1 MVSYS
6 VHTSVQHITF
16 KSQWLRESHSLPCMF
31 GQLPLPGGH
40 QNRTP
45 LVLKRSNAFVLKPVN
60 LKPSRIPLLPNE
72 DFDQNRN
79 ICQNLSNH
87 LSTCPPPQQ
96 NTSNILPYSPPAILM
111 GSFGAGNPPNFALC
125 SCCACC
131 AWEVRPPKKKSGGNA
146 DVFFLWFLLVGYL

>member
-1 MVSYS
+1 
-6 VHTSVQHITF
+6 
-16 KSQWLRESHSLPCMF
+16 MF

-87 LSTCPPPQQ
+87 LSTCPPPSTKYIQH
-96 NTSNILPYSPPAILM
+96 SPILSTCHINGQFRCWEPSKLCALQLLRLLRLR
-111 GSFGAGNPPNFALC
+111 GS
-125 SCCACC
+125 
-131 AWEVRPPKKKSGGNA
+131 PPKKKIGWKCRCFLSL
-146 DVFFLWFLLVGYL
+146 VFVGWVSLSIIDCFS